1 MPRTVI
7 VPARPLCLLC
17 GRAMNITESNR
28 ADIGLICFERQK
40 LECPHCGGHD
50 SRFAFLPEKAFSPRP
65 ASIVA
70 EVQQS
75 SSKPQVAEEI
85 LQPKETEADPTNS
98 DGPTLADN
106 RAESQSV
113 ELQSIKSQSIKSQS
127 LESQSVKSQP
137 VESQPVESQPVES
150 QPVESSGESQFL
162 ESVGSKSLES
172 QTVKLRDVSPAK
184 NISGLIQSYMAKWRR
199 P

>member
-1 MPRTVI
+1 LPRTVI

-40 LECPHCGGHD
+40 LECPNCGGHD

-75 SSKPQVAEEI
+75 SSKRQVAEEV

-106 RAESQSV
+106 RAERPPPQIQFAEPQS
-113 ELQSIKSQSIKSQS
+113 
-127 LESQSVKSQP
+127 
-137 VESQPVESQPVES
+137 VESQPVESQSVES
-150 QPVESSGESQFL
+150 QPVDPQSGESHFL

-172 QTVKLRDVSPAK
+172 QTVKPRDVSPAK
-184 NISGLIQSYMAKWRR
+184 NISGLIQSYMAKWRG